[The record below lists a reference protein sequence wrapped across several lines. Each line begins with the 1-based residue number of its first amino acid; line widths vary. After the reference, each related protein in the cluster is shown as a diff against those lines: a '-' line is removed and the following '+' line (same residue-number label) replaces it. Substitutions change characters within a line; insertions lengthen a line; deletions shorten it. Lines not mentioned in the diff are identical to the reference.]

1 MRRFISYPGKA
12 FIVGATPEICAE
24 LYEEIVKLKPNS
36 GYDCARRSRPTP
48 RMDESGGRLV
58 QLPGLTCN
66 RRQSGRRGG
75 GDARGQFRVLAN
87 QPSRLVAVRRQPNP
101 RRAAPDR
108 QGSTRRCG
116 CGWPSS
122 TPTNG
127 TPPESRC
134 PRRFD
139 GCWSRSSTTLDRVRR
154 HRRHTKRPLAQ
165 AHRCRTSFQSSN
177 QRQRAFSERLTD
189 LMRRYTKSAAAHL
202 GNSDCRASR
211 RSSRPSNCRPRTCW
225 RRSPGNSSACADDVR
240 AKLRPYEG
248 EELLGVDNIDHSVIE
263 MAKEAVAEGTA
274 GPL

>member
-1 MRRFISYPGKA
+1 MWMAKSNANERHASGKPVPQAIRRMLESL
-12 FIVGATPEICAE
+12 V
-24 LYEEIVKLKPNS
+24 
-36 GYDCARRSRPTP
+36 YDSRP
-48 RMDESGGRLV
+48 RLTAS
-58 QLPGLTCN
+58 PAYEATAC
-66 RRQSGRRGG
+66 
-75 GDARGQFRVLAN
+75 
-87 QPSRLVAVRRQPNP
+87 PS
-101 RRAAPDR
+101 
-108 QGSTRRCG
+108 
-116 CGWPSS
+116 
-122 TPTNG
+122 
-127 TPPESRC
+127 
-134 PRRFD
+134 
-139 GCWSRSSTTLDRVRR
+139 
-154 HRRHTKRPLAQ
+154 
-165 AHRCRTSFQSSN
+165 HRCRTSFQSSN